1 MIFKHSVLVSLWIAH
16 RHYSVEMTGLFDLMA
31 SYCYA
36 LVQAS
41 RKDVNSWTNETLQKN
56 IQLAVYVE
64 CEMAVL
70 EDKDIEAAQE
80 EASAYNRRV
89 TDLTIEMLRDA
100 HHTFYKA
107 LIGSPYLTNDMFWRI
122 VQTYRFL
129 NRPDETCEETLIQV

>member
-16 RHYSVEMTGLFDLMA
+16 RHYPVKMTGLFDLMA
-31 SYCYA
+31 SYCYV

-100 HHTFYKA
+100 HHTLYKA

>member
-1 MIFKHSVLVSLWIAH
+1 
-16 RHYSVEMTGLFDLMA
+16 MTGLFDLMA

-41 RKDVNSWTNETLQKN
+41 RMDVNSWTNETLQKN
-56 IQLAVYVE
+56 IQLAVYLE

-89 TDLTIEMLRDA
+89 TS
-100 HHTFYKA
+100 HHRNVEGRASY
-107 LIGSPYLTNDMFWRI
+107 
-122 VQTYRFL
+122 
-129 NRPDETCEETLIQV
+129 TLQGFNWQSLSNQ